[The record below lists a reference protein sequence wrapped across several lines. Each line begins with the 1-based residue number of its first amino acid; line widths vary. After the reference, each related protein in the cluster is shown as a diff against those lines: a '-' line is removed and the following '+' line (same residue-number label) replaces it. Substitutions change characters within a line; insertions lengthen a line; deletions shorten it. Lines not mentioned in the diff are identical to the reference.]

1 LSTTS
6 PPAATPPPPW
16 SGPTRVRVV
25 AGLLVL
31 TLLVG
36 WAAVSYAATGHTLS
50 PYWPSAGIAVLMLC
64 ITEPRWRPLVLA
76 LVFPVSVAA
85 NMLGGRPLDIALGL
99 GVVNVVEPAV
109 VIAVL
114 AARHAFPR
122 LRTLDDFARLVAAT
136 VAGSL
141 VGAVIAGTVVSRL
154 GDGDFTTVTRAAFT
168 SHASAILIIP
178 LLGMRMPRP
187 MTPRAGRVEATLQW
201 ALLLSTAAVVFS
213 PGQELPLTVLS
224 FPLLLWGAA
233 RLRPYAMATQLVV
246 YALLTATLTTLGH
259 GPFATYG
266 LAHDLRPELIGT
278 LYTASLLAA
287 ALVVIPLSI
296 VIAEQERTLL
306 RLRQN
311 YSSMS
316 SILAATT
323 GTAILG
329 TSLSGRIEF
338 FNIGAEKLT
347 GHRADDVVGSSSL
360 ALVRGEAGQLQLRIA
375 RGQDPDPVALEA
387 LIAPFLTGDDGN
399 FTSDWEFV
407 REDGEVRTVSVAVSR
422 RLGDSGEP
430 VGYLG
435 VADDVTERR
444 RHEAM
449 VEAAL
454 ESEKQLVERLAQVDA
469 AKNDFLATVSHE
481 LRTPTTSIIG
491 YSELLLSDESGTMP
505 AMHHQIIGRIER
517 NGRRLMGLVD
527 DILTMSQVQLGEFRY
542 NMAVTDLRDCVQ
554 RAIHAVEP
562 QLGANYLALQPDLG
576 DEEVKVLGD
585 GDKLERV
592 FANLLGNAVKFS
604 HAGDTITVRLAPEG
618 DEAVLRV
625 CDTGV
630 GISQED
636 QDRLFDQFFRGADA
650 HSRATQGAG
659 LGLPIA
665 SSIVAAHQGR
675 IDVSSELG
683 VGSTFEVRLPLLASR

>member
-1 LSTTS
+1 ML
-6 PPAATPPPPW
+6 
-16 SGPTRVRVV
+16 SGPARVRIV

-31 TLLVG
+31 ELLLG

-50 PYWPSAGIAVLMLC
+50 PYWPNAGIAVLILC
-64 ITEPRWRPLVLA
+64 LTEPRWRPAALA
-76 LVFPVSVAA
+76 MIFPVSVAA

-99 GVVNVVEPAV
+99 GVTNVVEPAI

-114 AARHAFPR
+114 AADHAFPR
-122 LRTLDDFARLVAAT
+122 LRTLEDFARLVAAAI
-136 VAGSL
+136 AGST
-141 VGAVIAGTVVSRL
+141 VGAFLAGLTVSTFGE
-154 GDGDFTTVTRAAFT
+154 GDLWMVTLAALT

-187 MTPRAGRVEATLQW
+187 LQPRASRTEAVLQW
-201 ALLLSTAAVVFS
+201 SLLLATALAVYS
-213 PGQELPLTVLS
+213 PGQELPLTALA

-233 RLRPYAMATQLVV
+233 RLSPVVTVIQLGCYAAV
-246 YALLTATLTTLGH
+246 TATLTTLGY

-266 LAHDLRPELIGT
+266 AEHGLRPEVVGALFSGG
-278 LYTASLLAA
+278 LLSA
-287 ALVVIPLSI
+287 ALVVIPLTL

-329 TSLSGRIEF
+329 TSLTGRIEF
-338 FNIGAEKLT
+338 FNIGAETLT
-347 GHRADDVVGSSSL
+347 GHRAEDVVGKAAL
-360 ALVRGEAGQLQLRIA
+360 ALVRGDQGQLQLRIA
-375 RGQDPDPVALEA
+375 PGEEPDQEALEA
-387 LIAPFLTGDDGN
+387 LIDPFLTGEHGN

-407 REDGEVRTVSVAVSR
+407 REDGDVRTVSVAISR
-422 RLGDSGEP
+422 RLGDAGEP

-454 ESEKQLVERLAQVDA
+454 ESEKQLVERFAEVDA

-491 YSELLLSDESGTMP
+491 YSELLLSDETGALP

-527 DILTMSQVQLGEFRY
+527 DILTMSQVQLGEFQY
-542 NMAVTDLRDCVQ
+542 SMSVIDLRDSVQ
-554 RAIHAVEP
+554 RALDSARP
-562 QLGANYLALQPDLG
+562 QLAPSYLTLEPNLG
-576 DEEVKVLGD
+576 DEELKVLGD
-585 GDKLERV
+585 GGKLQRV
-592 FANLLGNAVKFS
+592 FANLLGNAIKFS
-604 HAGDTITVRLAPEG
+604 HAGDTIRVCLERQG
-618 DEAVLRV
+618 DEAVFRV
-625 CDTGV
+625 TDTGV
-630 GISQED
+630 GISLED
-636 QDRLFDQFFRGADA
+636 QSRLFDNFFRGAEA
-650 HSRATQGAG
+650 RTRATQGPG
-659 LGLPIA
+659 LGLAIA
-665 SSIVAAHQGR
+665 SSIVGRHDGR
-675 IDVSSELG
+675 IDVTSELG
-683 VGSTFEVRLPLLASR
+683 VGSTFEVRLPLLQAS